1 MATEAQVEA
10 NRANAQKSTGPRTP
24 EGKAA
29 IARNAVKHGLRA
41 RAAVLQGEDWEEYT
55 CFREGMLEE
64 LDPDGLQAR
73 GLAAR
78 IVDLTWRLRRAGR
91 YQDAVFEAL
100 YDKYAAEPTAAGAGP
115 DLGTSVSSGRV
126 LGRMLL
132 ADFSGERVLE
142 RAQQYE
148 RRIESS
154 LSRAWADLRQLRC
167 QLRLAAP
174 RRTASG
180 AGWREDSGGQNR
192 VSPSASADS
201 ARETANSVLPAEEP
215 LCQTNPICPG
225 TRGQG
230 PGAGNLKPDPRPLSP
245 VLSCQTKPILEAVS
259 SLRGQG
265 SNADRPG
272 RAWDLLDQACER
284 QPVWTGVRRPAG
296 LVQAG
301 ERRRTSKR

>member
-10 NRANAQKSTGPRTP
+10 NRANAQKSTGPCTP

-29 IARNAVKHGLRA
+29 IAQNAVKHGLRA
-41 RAAVLQGEDWEEYT
+41 RAAVLQGEDWEEYA
-55 CFREGMLEE
+55 CFRAGMIEE
-64 LDPDGLQAR
+64 LYPDGMQEME
-73 GLAAR
+73 LATR

-100 YDKYAAEPTAAGAGP
+100 YDKYAAEPTAAGARP
-115 DLGTSVSSGRV
+115 DPGASVPSDLV

-142 RAQQYE
+142 RALLYE

-167 QLRLAAP
+167 QPRLAAP
-174 RRTASG
+174 KRTASG
-180 AGWREDSGGQNR
+180 AGRGEDSGGQNHA
-192 VSPSASADS
+192 SPSASAGI
-201 ARETANSVLPAEEP
+201 ARETANSVLSAEEP
-215 LCQTNPICPG
+215 L
-225 TRGQG
+225 R
-230 PGAGNLKPDPRPLSP
+230 
-245 VLSCQTKPILEAVS
+245 QTKPISEAVS

-272 RAWDLLDQACER
+272 RVWDLLDQACER
-284 QPVWTGVRRPAG
+284 QPVWTGVRHPAG

-301 ERRRTSKR
+301 ERRRTGKR